1 MESRRINA
9 EELKQVMAADFERLT
24 QEVAEAMNAARDG
37 SVIADTEELVRDA
50 NAVFRQQMYAKAIG
64 LLQSKQEAFSP
75 SGRRGDG
82 RVEEQRQAE
91 DLAPDGQRSGGGAA
105 DDLLA

>member
-9 EELKQVMAADFERLT
+9 EELKQVMAADFERLA

-37 SVIADTEELVRDA
+37 NVIADTEELVRNA

-75 SGRRGDG
+75 SAHRAA
-82 RVEEQRQAE
+82 EQR
-91 DLAPDGQRSGGGAA
+91 APADYSSDRQRTSVRA
-105 DDLLA
+105 

>member
-9 EELKQVMAADFERLT
+9 EELKQVMAADFERLA

-37 SVIADTEELVRDA
+37 NVIADTEELVRNA
-50 NAVFRQQMYAKAIG
+50 NAAFRQQMYAKAIG

-75 SGRRGDG
+75 SAHRAA
-82 RVEEQRQAE
+82 EQGAPADHPSDRQRPSVRA
-91 DLAPDGQRSGGGAA
+91 
-105 DDLLA
+105 